1 MKLFLNRLA
10 ISSKDSLKKTFL
22 SCIIYIYIR
31 GKVDMLPPYIIV
43 TVEVCEVIWN
53 LEILRQKTQAGK
65 YRNTELNFAVVSKEI
80 LLVRFF
86 QRTV

>member
-1 MKLFLNRLA
+1 
-10 ISSKDSLKKTFL
+10 
-22 SCIIYIYIR
+22 
-31 GKVDMLPPYIIV
+31 MLPPYIIV